1 MEAETSDGDVL
12 WYAMADL
19 PAGRCRVRVV
29 AQGRVFEAVRA
40 LAPGRGLSWC
50 LPPPAKGGAIEWR
63 HDLEPDA
70 WQPSVAGWTWP
81 NGRAPAP
88 LDTKPDRMW
97 SSTMRFGAVEDAEAA
112 ELAREME
119 RDRVLAGRTGDG
131 PPEPVDPQRWR
142 DVHEVAYREPGKIT
156 VAEVEARVCRALCY
170 EKTIKGDTKKQ
181 RSNAAVLA
189 DLKRVADLHQADPT
203 EDYRPPFQ
211 PTDPDICD
219 YTVVMDWITEAYIDK
234 PGFWAKSD
242 EREIMAGR
250 ILDPPKAWTEIG
262 EALGMSRQSAKKR
275 YDRLMERLT
284 VIANAGNHVK
294 LAAVADRVQSRNRA
308 WKRMAGVS

>member
-1 MEAETSDGDVL
+1 MEAETSDAGL

-63 HDLEPDA
+63 HDLAPEA

-97 SSTMRFGAVEDAEAA
+97 SSTMTFGAVDDAEAA

-119 RDRVLAGRTGDG
+119 RDRAFGGRPDD

-142 DVHEVAYREPGKIT
+142 DVHEVAYREPGTIT
-156 VAEVEARVCRALCY
+156 IAEVEARVCRALCY
-170 EKTIKGDTKKQ
+170 DRIIPHDIKRQ

-189 DLKRVADLHQADPT
+189 DLKRWLEVLTADPT
-203 EDYRPPFQ
+203 ADYRPPFR
-211 PTDPDICD
+211 PTAED
-219 YTVVMDWITEAYIDK
+219 YADYLVVMDWIAEAFVDK
-234 PGFWAKSD
+234 PGGWARSD
-242 EREIMAGR
+242 ECEIMAGR
-250 ILDPPKAWTEIG
+250 ILDPPRAWTEIG
-262 EALGMSRQSAKKR
+262 EALGMSRQAAKKR
-275 YDRLMERLT
+275 YDTFLRRLAR
-284 VIANAGNHVK
+284 IANDGAGAK
-294 LAAVADRVQSRNRA
+294 LAAVADLVQSRNRA
-308 WKRMAGVS
+308 WKRMAGGAA